1 VLAMCPSNSSTTSV
15 MKKHITNGNNMLR
28 AQRNRWRKRFEQGD
42 KHIALFLN
50 DYRRNRD
57 REDWRMSTQ
66 AEEVCEYVLW
76 LESKLEVIEN
86 EP

>member
-1 VLAMCPSNSSTTSV
+1 MA
-15 MKKHITNGNNMLR
+15 ITCLEHRGII
-28 AQRNRWRKRFEQGD
+28 GD
-42 KHIALFLN
+42 KPIALFLN

-76 LESKLEVIEN
+76 LESKLEEYEN
-86 EP
+86 ES

>member
-1 VLAMCPSNSSTTSV
+1 

-42 KHIALFLN
+42 KPIALFLN

-76 LESKLEVIEN
+76 LESKLEEYEN
-86 EP
+86 ES